1 MIHLSIHMAGFT
13 NYRRRKLYD
22 SKSTEPFT
30 ISRSKIDLFI
40 ECPRCFYLD
49 RKLGISRPGI
59 PSFTLNSAVDSL
71 LKKEFDLL
79 RNSKESHELMKK
91 YKIDAIPFSHPDLST
106 WRDDHYRY
114 IGASVLHDKT
124 NFLITGIIDDIW
136 KDTKDN
142 LLIVDYKATSTSKEI
157 SLEDKW
163 KQGYKRQMEIYQWI
177 FRKKGFQVSDTGYFV
192 FANASRT
199 RSKFDGKLEFDLSI
213 IPYKGDGFWIEP
225 RLLGMKKCLDSSTIP
240 TKGAECLH
248 CAFREKANEVIK

>member
-1 MIHLSIHMAGFT
+1 MAYY

-22 SKSTEPFT
+22 PASKDSFT
-30 ISRSKIDLFI
+30 VSRSKIDLFI

-59 PSFTLNSAVDSL
+59 PSFTLNSAVDTL

-79 RNSKESHELMKK
+79 RKNGESHELMKK
-91 YKIDAIPFSHPDLST
+91 YKIDAIPISHPELST

-124 NFLITGIIDDIW
+124 NFLVTGIIDDVW
-136 KDTKDN
+136 KDKKDN
-142 LLIVDYKATSTSKEI
+142 LIIVDYKATSTTREI

-177 FRKKGFQVSDTGYFV
+177 FRKMGFKVSETGYFV
-192 FANASRT
+192 FANAGKNRD
-199 RSKFDGKLEFDLSI
+199 KFDGKLEFELSI
-213 IPYKGDGFWIEP
+213 LPYKGDDFWVEP
-225 RLLGMKKCLDSSTIP
+225 RLLGMKACLDSP
-240 TKGAECLH
+240 TVPKKGADCEH
-248 CAFREKANEVIK
+248 CAFREKANEALK